1 MTATPTLP
9 PDEKRLAVGA
19 PIQDTRGDKIALAC
33 IYAALGLFCV
43 AVLYP
48 LVYVLSASVSNT
60 KNVSAGE
67 VWLWPVGFT
76 LDAYKAIFDYDSIV
90 SSFGNSVYY
99 AVVGAV
105 VATILTLLAAYPLS
119 RKGLPGKGFIMAAF
133 VFTMMFSGGLIPTYL
148 VVDQLGLLNT
158 RWAMIL
164 PTALAVWN
172 VIITRTYF
180 MVTIPEEL
188 VEAGKV
194 DGCSDF
200 GFFWRIVLP
209 LSKPIIAVNLLFYA
223 VGQWNSFFNALIYLT
238 NEHLFP
244 LQVVLRQILIQ
255 SKVDPSQMP
264 DTSKL
269 AQLKELQQQLKYS
282 LIVIGMIPPLL
293 VYPFVQKHFVKGAMI
308 GSLKG

>member
-1 MTATPTLP
+1 
-9 PDEKRLAVGA
+9 
-19 PIQDTRGDKIALAC
+19 
-33 IYAALGLFCV
+33 V
-43 AVLYP
+43 A
-48 LVYVLSASVSNT
+48 
-60 KNVSAGE
+60 AGE

-119 RKGLPGKGFIMAAF
+119 RKGLPGKGLIMAAF

-223 VGQWNSFFNALIYLT
+223 VAQWNSFFNALIYLT

-269 AQLKELQQQLKYS
+269 IQMKELQQQLKYS

>member
-1 MTATPTLP
+1 VIVPLYY
-9 PDEKRLAVGA
+9 E
-19 PIQDTRGDKIALAC
+19 IRG
-33 IYAALGLFCV
+33 
-43 AVLYP
+43 
-48 LVYVLSASVSNT
+48 
-60 KNVSAGE
+60 
-67 VWLWPVGFT
+67 
-76 LDAYKAIFDYDSIV
+76 
-90 SSFGNSVYY
+90 
-99 AVVGAV
+99 
-105 VATILTLLAAYPLS
+105 
-119 RKGLPGKGFIMAAF
+119 M
-133 VFTMMFSGGLIPTYL
+133 
-148 VVDQLGLLNT
+148 GLLNT
-158 RWAMIL
+158 RWAIIL

-200 GFFWRIVLP
+200 SFFWRVVLP

-255 SKVDPSQMP
+255 SKVDPSQMQ

-269 AQLKELQQQLKYS
+269 LQMQELQQQLKYS

-293 VYPFVQKHFVKGAMI
+293 VYPFVQKHFVKGAMV

>member
-1 MTATPTLP
+1 MSAAGTLS
-9 PDEKRLAVGA
+9 PDERRLGTGA
-19 PIQDTRGDKIALAC
+19 PIQDTRGDKIAAAC

-43 AVLYP
+43 AILYP
-48 LVYVLSASVSNT
+48 IVYVVSASVSDT
-60 KNVSAGE
+60 SKVSAGE

-76 LDAYKAIFDYDSIV
+76 LDAYKAIFDYDAIV

-105 VATILTLLAAYPLS
+105 VATVLTLLAAYPLS
-119 RKGLPGKGFIMAAF
+119 RKGLPGKGLIMAAF

-200 GFFWRIVLP
+200 GFFWRVVLP

-223 VGQWNSFFNALIYLT
+223 VGQWNTFFNALIYLT

>member
-1 MTATPTLP
+1 MSAGTTLA
-9 PDEKRLAVGA
+9 PDEQRLGAGA
-19 PIQDTRGDKIALAC
+19 PIQDTKSDKIALAC
-33 IYAALGLFCV
+33 IYTALGLFCL

-48 LVYVLSASVSNT
+48 IVYVLSASVSNT
-60 KNVSAGE
+60 KLVSAGE

-76 LDAYKAIFDYDSIV
+76 LDAYKAIFDYKSIV
-90 SSFGNSVYY
+90 TGFGNSVFY

-105 VATILTLLAAYPLS
+105 VATVLTLLAAYPLS
-119 RKGLPGKGFIMAAF
+119 RKGLPGKGIIMAAF

-148 VVDQLGLLNT
+148 VVHELGLLNT

-200 GFFWRIVLP
+200 GFFWRVVLP

-223 VGQWNSFFNALIYLT
+223 VGSWNSFFNALIYLT

-244 LQVVLRQILIQ
+244 LQVILRQILLQ
-255 SKVDPSQMP
+255 TKVDPSQMA

-269 AQLKELQQQLKYS
+269 AQMQELQQQLKYS

>member
-1 MTATPTLP
+1 MSAAGTLP
-9 PDEKRLAVGA
+9 PDETTAGGRRVDPGH
-19 PIQDTRGDKIALAC
+19 PRRQDRARPASTPRSD
-33 IYAALGLFCV
+33 LFCL

-48 LVYVLSASVSNT
+48 LIYVLSASVSNT
-60 KNVSAGE
+60 KKVSAGE

-90 SSFGNSVYY
+90 SGFGNSVYY

-105 VATILTLLAAYPLS
+105 VATVLTLLAAYPLS
-119 RKGLPGKGFIMAAF
+119 RKGLPGKGLIMAAF

-158 RWAMIL
+158 RWAIIL
-164 PTALAVWN
+164 PAALAVWN

-180 MVTIPEEL
+180 MATIPEEL

-223 VGQWNSFFNALIYLT
+223 VGQWNAFFNALIYLT

-255 SKVDPSQMP
+255 NKIDPSQMP

-269 AQLKELQQQLKYS
+269 IQLKNCS
-282 LIVIGMIPPLL
+282 
-293 VYPFVQKHFVKGAMI
+293 
-308 GSLKG
+308 SS

>member
-1 MTATPTLP
+1 
-9 PDEKRLAVGA
+9 
-19 PIQDTRGDKIALAC
+19 
-33 IYAALGLFCV
+33 
-43 AVLYP
+43 
-48 LVYVLSASVSNT
+48 
-60 KNVSAGE
+60 
-67 VWLWPVGFT
+67 
-76 LDAYKAIFDYDSIV
+76 
-90 SSFGNSVYY
+90 
-99 AVVGAV
+99 

-119 RKGLPGKGFIMAAF
+119 RKGLPGKGYIMAAF
-133 VFTMMFSGGLIPTYL
+133 VFTMMFSGGMIPTYL

-194 DGCSDF
+194 DGCGDF
-200 GFFWRIVLP
+200 GFFWRVVLP
-209 LSKPIIAVNLLFYA
+209 LSKPIVAVNLLFYA

-269 AQLKELQQQLKYS
+269 IQMKELQQQLKYS

>member
-1 MTATPTLP
+1 MSAAGTLP
-9 PDEKRLAVGA
+9 PDERRLAVGSA
-19 PIQDTRGDKIALAC
+19 VKDTRADRIVSAC
-33 IYAALGLFCV
+33 IYVALGLFSL

-48 LVYVLSASVSNT
+48 LAYVLSSSLSDT
-60 KNVSAGE
+60 KRVAAGE
-67 VWLWPVGFT
+67 VWLWPVGFS

-90 SSFGNSVYY
+90 TGFGNSVYY
-99 AVVGAV
+99 AVVGAL
-105 VATILTLLAAYPLS
+105 VATVLTLLAAYPLS
-119 RKGLPGKGFIMAAF
+119 RRGLPGKGLIMALF
-133 VFTMMFSGGLIPTYL
+133 VFTMMFTGGLIPTYL
-148 VVDQLGLLNT
+148 VVDRLGLLNT
-158 RWAMIL
+158 RWAIIL
-164 PTALAVWN
+164 PAALAVWN

-180 MVTIPEEL
+180 QVTIPEEL
-188 VEAGKV
+188 AEAGKV

-223 VGQWNSFFNALIYLT
+223 VAQWNSFFNALIYLT

-244 LQVVLRQILIQ
+244 LQIVLRQILIQ

-269 AQLKELQQQLKYS
+269 LQLKELQQQLKFS

>member
-1 MTATPTLP
+1 M
-9 PDEKRLAVGA
+9 G
-19 PIQDTRGDKIALAC
+19 
-33 IYAALGLFCV
+33 
-43 AVLYP
+43 
-48 LVYVLSASVSNT
+48 
-60 KNVSAGE
+60 
-67 VWLWPVGFT
+67 
-76 LDAYKAIFDYDSIV
+76 
-90 SSFGNSVYY
+90 
-99 AVVGAV
+99 
-105 VATILTLLAAYPLS
+105 
-119 RKGLPGKGFIMAAF
+119 AF

-148 VVDQLGLLNT
+148 VVHELGLLNT

-200 GFFWRIVLP
+200 SFFWRVVLP

-255 SKVDPSQMP
+255 SKVDPSQMQ

-269 AQLKELQQQLKYS
+269 LQMQELQQQLKYS

-293 VYPFVQKHFVKGAMI
+293 VYPFVQKHFVKGAMV